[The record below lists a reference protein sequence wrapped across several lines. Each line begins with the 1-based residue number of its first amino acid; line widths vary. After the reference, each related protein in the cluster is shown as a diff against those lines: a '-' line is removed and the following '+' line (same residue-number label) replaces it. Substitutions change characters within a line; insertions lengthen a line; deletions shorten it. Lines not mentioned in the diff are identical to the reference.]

1 MLRNPISKKNLL
13 LISLGALA
21 LAVLAAMTASQMSRA
36 AQADERSGALHVTKD
51 CLAYTNDAG
60 AYCTIV
66 SSNLGELVGAKVFY
80 TQAAVGCDTG
90 AASYPCPPT
99 PPATPEGAVISL
111 DSNVVLYVGT
121 GNWAVGRC
129 TLDLNSSGLCT
140 FSDGT
145 GTLSG
150 FHGRVA
156 VSYTPTAADPG
167 LFTWTGTY
175 SFNPESNR

>member
-1 MLRNPISKKNLL
+1 MLQNPVLKKCLI
-13 LISLGALA
+13 LISMGMLA
-21 LAVLAAMTASQMSRA
+21 LVVLSAMALSTMPKA
-36 AQADERSGALHVTKD
+36 AQANEGSEELHVTKD
-51 CLAYTNDAG
+51 CSADTNDAG
-60 AYCTIV
+60 TYCTIET
-66 SSNLGELVGAKVFY
+66 SNLAEMVGAKVFY
-80 TQAAVGCDTG
+80 TQPAVGCDTG

-99 PPATPEGAVISL
+99 PPATPEGAVIAL

-121 GNWAVGRC
+121 GDWAVGRC

-175 SFNPESNR
+175 SFNPESN